1 MGSLFCFFYVFIRFD
16 KTRENQWE
24 EGTPVIRWCRKVQ
37 DYCLP
42 DLRSLKTS
50 AHVLLVTRVAPNKN
64 YYRGQH
70 LKYMHL
76 VARDERP
83 ALSRKGI
90 RKRNLRSMLSLIEVR
105 LMERR
110 ETICNTLFFLVGP
123 FLVACLSCSHYFLLQ
138 AGACWMGVRDLC
150 VENLPYTLPLAG
162 LVVIIGDG
170 IAISLQRG
178 SHFSSFS
185 SSILLPP

>member
-1 MGSLFCFFYVFIRFD
+1 M
-16 KTRENQWE
+16 
-24 EGTPVIRWCRKVQ
+24 Q

-50 AHVLLVTRVAPNKN
+50 AHVLLVTGVAPNKN

-110 ETICNTLFFLVGP
+110 ETICNTLFFSRWSVSCCLFELQPLFPFTGRSLLNGCQGP
-123 FLVACLSCSHYFLLQ
+123 
-138 AGACWMGVRDLC
+138 LC
-150 VENLPYTLPLAG
+150 RKSPVYTPSG
-162 LVVIIGDG
+162 G
-170 IAISLQRG
+170 I
-178 SHFSSFS
+178 SSNNW
-185 SSILLPP
+185 